1 MVSLEAVCKLIARH
15 EGFRGV
21 AYKDTKGNLTIGY
34 GTNLDGLGAAEQ
46 CRLAGVDYESARAGD
61 AITPMQAGY
70 LLKSAATHA
79 MGCARVRVNGFDEMP
94 DNVQLAIVDMIYNL
108 GFSGFS
114 AFRKFIAAV
123 EERRWSDAVQE
134 MRCSAWYHQVGQRAI
149 DDMDLVG
156 SACEVSAND

>member
-1 MVSLEAVCKLIARH
+1 MVSLESVCKLIARH

-79 MGCARVRVNGFDEMP
+79 MGCARVRVNGFDDMP
-94 DNVQLAIVDMIYNL
+94 DNVQLAIVDMIYNM

-114 AFRKFIAAV
+114 QFRRTIASLEAKD
-123 EERRWSDAVQE
+123 WTAAASE
-134 MRCSAWYHQVGQRAI
+134 MKQSAWFHQVGQRAL
-149 DDMDLVG
+149 DDIALVE
-156 SACEVSAND
+156 SANGVSA